1 MSAKRLILVTGPTAV
16 GKSEWCIDLAL
27 KYGSPVISCDSR
39 QLYREMTI
47 GTAVPDASQ
56 LSAVKHYFIQSH
68 SIHEEVTAGMY
79 AGQAL
84 GLINTLFGQGHETLV
99 MAGGS
104 AFYADAVCNGLDEM
118 PSTEPVLRGE
128 LVRRIREEGL
138 ESLRAELR
146 ELDARACGS
155 IDMSNPQRV
164 LRALEVCLLS
174 GRPYSSFRTGKAR
187 ERDFEISKICLY
199 RPREVLFERINARVL
214 RMADEGLAEEVRSL
228 RPFRDLP
235 ALRTVGYREI
245 FDWLDREDG
254 MEGAQLPNSLDEAL
268 SRIQSNTRRY
278 ARKQLTWWKR
288 DPSVNWIGL

>member
-118 PSTEPVLRGE
+118 PSTDPVLRGE

-138 ESLRAELR
+138 ESLRSELR

-187 ERDFEISKICLY
+187 ERDFGISKICLY

-214 RMADEGLAEEVRSL
+214 RMADEGLADEVRSL

-254 MEGAQLPNSLDEAL
+254 MDGPQLPNSLDEAL

-288 DPSVNWIGL
+288 DPSVNWIEL

>member
-84 GLINTLFGQGHETLV
+84 GLINTLFGQGHDTLV

-118 PSTEPVLRGE
+118 PSTDPVLRGE

-138 ESLRAELR
+138 ESLRSELR

-187 ERDFEISKICLY
+187 ERDFGISKICLY

-214 RMADEGLAEEVRSL
+214 RMADEGLADEVRSL

-254 MEGAQLPNSLDEAL
+254 MDGPQLPNSLDEAL

-288 DPSVNWIGL
+288 DPSVNWIEL